1 MMLARTIYA
10 LRRAREMNRPQL
22 AAQAGISRE
31 HLWAVETGQY
41 APSLLTA
48 EKIASAF
55 GVGLGRLFDSRI
67 VLIEDPLVRLIALL
81 YVRKS
86 DVRQRQRVLT
96 VLRTIGSP
104 KWLQRK
110 RLANK

>member
-1 MMLARTIYA
+1 MTLARTIYA
-10 LRRAREMNRPQL
+10 LRRARKMNRPQL

-41 APSLLTA
+41 APSLSTT

-67 VLIEDPLVRLIALL
+67 VLIEDPLIQACAPH
-81 YVRKS
+81 VRKLNAQ
-86 DVRQRQRVLT
+86 QRQRVLT

-110 RLANK
+110 EMASR